1 MRFSVFVGGVRL
13 GQILETGLSSIP
25 FLQLTLLPFVAA
37 AAGVVAVFAAGG
49 SGRLSLA
56 AIVVLAIMGVGFSL
70 RTRRVLGRLQRS
82 LRAAETV
89 TPDASEQEI
98 EDFVAGVEQ
107 AGRDLMPVWARQIET
122 VRDQTESAIVAL
134 SGQFADIVH
143 QLDEAI
149 RISGQV
155 AGDRQEA
162 SQGVA
167 SIFASSEQALLEVVE
182 TLRVVL
188 NERVALM
195 QELDGLMGFTAELDQ
210 MAHDVARVA
219 AQTNM
224 LALNAAIEAARAG
237 EQGRGFAVVADEVRQ
252 LSQLSGT
259 TGKRIGE
266 KVQVINDAIASA
278 FSAGEASSERDG
290 RAVTTAEN
298 TIREVLA
305 DFRLMAGGMAEAG
318 VLLREKSA
326 GIQSQVANAI
336 VQLQFQ
342 DRSSQ
347 ILSHTC
353 ESILAT
359 STALGDVSSRF
370 ASERALV
377 APDVVALLTGLEQS
391 YAMAEE
397 RQNHSG
403 TRGEVAAGSV
413 TFF

>member
-1 MRFSVFVGGVRL
+1 MRFSALVGGVRL
-13 GQILETGLSSIP
+13 GQTLETGLSSIP
-25 FLQLTLLPFVAA
+25 FLQLTLLPFVIAA
-37 AAGVVAVFAAGG
+37 TGIAAVFVVGG
-49 SGRLSLA
+49 LDRLSLTA
-56 AIVVLAIMGVGFSL
+56 AAVLAIMGMGGAL
-70 RTRRVLGRLQRS
+70 GIRRVLDRLRQS
-82 LRAAETV
+82 LRVAETV
-89 TPDASEQEI
+89 ATGIGEQGVE
-98 EDFVAGVEQ
+98 EFVARVGQ

-122 VRDQTESAIVAL
+122 VRDQTENAIVAL
-134 SGQFADIVH
+134 SGQFAGIVQ

-162 SQGVA
+162 SQGIA
-167 SIFASSEQALLEVVE
+167 SIFASSEQALLEVVD

-188 NERVALM
+188 NERIALM

-278 FSAGEASSERDG
+278 FSTGEASSERDS
-290 RAVTTAEN
+290 RAVTAAES

-305 DFRLMAGGMAEAG
+305 DFRLMADGMAEAG
-318 VLLREKSA
+318 TLLRESSA
-326 GIQSQVANAI
+326 SIQAQVSDAI

-347 ILSHTC
+347 ILSHTR
-353 ESILAT
+353 ESIYAASL
-359 STALGDVSSRF
+359 ALGDASTRFSSDRT
-370 ASERALV
+370 LV
-377 APDVVALLTGLEQS
+377 APDVEALLAGLEES

-403 TRGEVAAGSV
+403 THTEVEAGGV